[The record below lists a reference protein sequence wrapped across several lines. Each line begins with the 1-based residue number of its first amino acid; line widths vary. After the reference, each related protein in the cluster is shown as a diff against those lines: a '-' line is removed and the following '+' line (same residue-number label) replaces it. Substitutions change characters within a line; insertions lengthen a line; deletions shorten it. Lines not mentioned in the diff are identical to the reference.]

1 MTEHPRLVQ
10 VRQHVLKQN
19 DLAAR
24 LLRARFRQAGVYVV
38 SLVSSPGAGKTA
50 FLEKLL
56 GLLRE
61 RHRVAALV
69 GDLATDNDARRLA
82 RSAVPVKQITTGTVC
97 HLEAA
102 MVESAL
108 EDWRLEDL
116 DFLFVENVGN
126 LVCPATFD
134 LGEDLRL
141 VLFSVTE
148 GEDKP
153 RKYPTIFNTADV
165 ALITKC
171 DLAAAAEF
179 DAAAA
184 RRSIE
189 AVRPGMEVF
198 EVSAK
203 AGVGVEPFVSFLR
216 TRRAAARGAAPHLA

>member
-1 MTEHPRLVQ
+1 MSETRLVQ

-19 DLAAR
+19 DVAAR
-24 LLRARFRQAGVYVV
+24 ALRERFRQAGTYVV

-50 FLEKLL
+50 LLERMLTS
-56 GLLRE
+56 LRAH
-61 RHRVAALV
+61 HRVAALV

-82 RSAVPVKQITTGTVC
+82 RSGAPVKQITTGTVC

-102 MVESAL
+102 MVADAL
-108 EDWRLEDL
+108 DGWDLAGL
-116 DFLFVENVGN
+116 DFLFIENVGN

-134 LGEDLRL
+134 LGEELRL

-153 RKYPTIFNTADV
+153 LKYPTIFNTADV
-165 ALITKC
+165 ALITKV
-171 DLAAAAEF
+171 DLARAVEF

-184 RRSIE
+184 HRNIQ

-203 AGVGVEPFVSFLR
+203 TGQGMEEWLASLGGRFAA
-216 TRRAAARGAAPHLA
+216 TRR